1 MKAMILAAGEG
12 TRLRPM
18 TIHTP
23 KVLLPIGEVPLIH
36 RTLLWLKRFGI
47 VDIVMNLHHLGDA
60 IQNDLHDGSDIG
72 MRITYSSEEVL
83 LGTSGGVRRMK
94 NYFTTTFTVV
104 YGDVFTNLNLQD
116 MISFHKLKGA
126 IATLAVSERPN
137 PWELAIVQIDKEGR
151 ITSLIEKPSS
161 SVQMGNLANGGIYIL
176 EPAILN
182 HIPTEGSSDFGYDV
196 FPNLLRHAEPIYAYV
211 LGPQE
216 HLVDIGTPKGY
227 HQANQLF

>member
-18 TIHTP
+18 TIYKP
-23 KVLLPIGEVPLIH
+23 KVLLPIGDVPLIH

-47 VDIVMNLHHLGDA
+47 TDVAMNLHHLGDA

-72 MRITYSSEEVL
+72 MRITYSQEEVL

-94 NYFTTTFTVV
+94 DYFGATFAVI
-104 YGDVFTNLNLQD
+104 YGDVYTNLNLQD
-116 MISFHKLKGA
+116 MVAFHKSKGA

-137 PWELAIVQIDKEGR
+137 PWELAIVQLDKEGR
-151 ITSLIEKPSS
+151 IIHLIEKPPASLN
-161 SVQMGNLANGGIYIL
+161 VGNLANGGVYIL

-182 HIPTEGSSDFGYDV
+182 YIPSEGSSDFGYDI
-196 FPNLLRHAEPIYAYV
+196 FPNLLNLKESVYAYV

-216 HLVDIGTPKGY
+216 YLVDIGTPKGY
-227 HQANQLF
+227 HQANQLC